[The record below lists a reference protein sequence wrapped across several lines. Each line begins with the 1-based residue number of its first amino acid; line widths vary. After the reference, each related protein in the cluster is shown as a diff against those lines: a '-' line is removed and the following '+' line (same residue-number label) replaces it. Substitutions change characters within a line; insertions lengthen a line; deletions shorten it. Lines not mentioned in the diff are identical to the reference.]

1 MLIKFPDR
9 ISQDILHN
17 NIGRIFY
24 METIITSGFQT
35 ICLLSI
41 HLKLPNKLKRE
52 VSFQL
57 NVTEVGD
64 KHGGLRLNSQF
75 DCKAVLLCCYDDRR
89 SCFPRRVLR
98 ITS

>member
-17 NIGRIFY
+17 NIGTFFY

-41 HLKLPNKLKRE
+41 KLPNKLKRE
-52 VSFQL
+52 VSSQL

-64 KHGGLRLNSQF
+64 RHGGLRLNSQF
-75 DCKAVLLCCYDDRR
+75 DCKAVLLCCHDDRR
-89 SCFPRRVLR
+89 SCFPRRVVR